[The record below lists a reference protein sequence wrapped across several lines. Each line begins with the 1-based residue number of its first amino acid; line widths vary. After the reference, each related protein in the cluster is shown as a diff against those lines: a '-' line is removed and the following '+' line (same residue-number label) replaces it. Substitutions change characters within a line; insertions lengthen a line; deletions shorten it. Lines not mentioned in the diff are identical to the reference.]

1 MSVLE
6 LSRLSPFDAFARHLS
21 FTRAA
26 LELHVSQP
34 ALHMQVGKLED
45 ELGVSLY
52 RRVGQRLELTSEG
65 ERVAELAAR
74 CVADARRLV
83 EALTRGEPDLPVRIA
98 AGDATHRHLLLP
110 VLETLHRQGPPG
122 VSLLVRD
129 RDGALDALRRGD
141 ADLAVAPSPHAE
153 PPADMWSRPAC
164 SVETRIAMPAGH
176 PLSRRRNSIRP
187 QDLDGCPLVLPPTG
201 RPLRTAT
208 DALLSAHG
216 VRCPITVEASGWD
229 LLLDLVSI
237 GLGLCPV
244 NATIPLPA
252 GVISRPLQG
261 WPSVLFCVWTRP
273 DPVRETVRAAREAVW
288 THLASHGTAECTCD
302 PKRTPDSGA
311 GTSW

>member
-52 RRVGQRLELTSEG
+52 RRVGQRLELTAEG

-110 VLETLHRQGPPG
+110 VLQTLHRLGPPG
-122 VSLLVRD
+122 VALLVRD
-129 RDGALDALRRGD
+129 RDGALDALRRGE
-141 ADLAVAPSPHAE
+141 ADLAVAPSPSTE
-153 PPADMWSRPAC
+153 PPADLWSRPAC
-164 SVETRIAMPAGH
+164 TVETRLAMPVGH
-176 PLSRRRNSIRP
+176 LLARRRSGIRP
-187 QDLDGCPLVLPPTG
+187 RDLDGFPLVLPPAG

-208 DALLSAHG
+208 DALLLAHD
-216 VRCPITVEASGWD
+216 VRCPIAVEASGWE

-244 NATIPLPA
+244 NATVPLPA

-261 WPSVLFCVWTRP
+261 WPTVQFHVWTRP
-273 DPVRETVRAAREAVW
+273 DPVREPVRAAREAIW
-288 THLASHGTAECTCD
+288 THLASRGTAERTSD
-302 PKRTPDSGA
+302 LKRAAGSGA
-311 GTSW
+311 GTSR